1 MNEAMLNSLMRLFA
15 IMVSI
20 NRGALHIL
28 ARNFVESFLIQ
39 QFSRRLADK
48 YLLIFD
54 DYVRELESSEKGS
67 RGKKISAWSVKILGI
82 CQQIVEELHIT
93 HRFMILLSLIRFT
106 KYFSDGSVAASEFS
120 NTVSDVVRTVAG
132 LHQGQILQR
141 PGKGGSAYH
150 QR

>member
-1 MNEAMLNSLMRLFA
+1 MNESMLNSLMRLFA

-39 QFSRRLADK
+39 QFSQKLAER

-54 DYVRELESSEKGS
+54 EYAREMEQSEKGLQ
-67 RGKKISAWSVKILGI
+67 GKKISAWSVKILGI
-82 CQQIVEELHIT
+82 CNQIVDELHIT

-106 KYFSDGSVAASEFS
+106 KYFSD
-120 NTVSDVVRTVAG
+120 VSM
-132 LHQGQILQR
+132 
-141 PGKGGSAYH
+141 GGIWFFQYH
-150 QR
+150 FRCRQNRG